1 MGTCFFLVFFFVF
14 VCINADDFGMIEL
27 EKEKEH

>member
-1 MGTCFFLVFFFVF
+1 MGTCFFFVFFFVF

-27 EKEKEH
+27 EKENEF